1 MVPSV
6 CHYYAILD
14 YEFAADT
21 ISAGKASV
29 MDAET
34 PIGFDPPNS
43 LINGKSGGGVF
54 ELNLSE
60 ASRFERHRE
69 RLAGHSGNALNRVA
83 NIRLHTLEGG
93 RI

>member
-43 LINGKSGGGVF
+43 LINGKSGGGVYR
-54 ELNLSE
+54 S
-60 ASRFERHRE
+60 
-69 RLAGHSGNALNRVA
+69 
-83 NIRLHTLEGG
+83 
-93 RI
+93 